1 MKKQKVLSSETE
13 YQGLVR
19 PPELDGL
26 AKSINIRANTMRRSE
41 RANLQN
47 ALALGADFTRVK
59 ELLPRRRGEFGLW
72 CRINT
77 EGISPE
83 MIRVWIRLHKYRDVL
98 TQNGTVTV
106 LSINQARKV
115 IQQHLASL
123 KPPKPKPETGIVKLC
138 ETAINKAKEL
148 LPVLNNRLGSS
159 CFKNIEQVIEY
170 AIDREWSHFNNQDA
184 SCNHFSGIQ
193 EAQLQA

>member
-1 MKKQKVLSSETE
+1 MKKQKVLPSATE
-13 YQGLVR
+13 YQGLFK

-26 AKSINIRANTMRRSE
+26 AKSINNRANTMRRSE
-41 RANLQN
+41 RNNLQD

-72 CRINT
+72 CKINA
-77 EGISPE
+77 EKISPE
-83 MIRVWIRLHKYRDVL
+83 MIRVCMRLHKYRDVL
-98 TQNGTVTV
+98 TQNGNDTV
-106 LSINQARKV
+106 SINQARKV

-123 KPPKPKPETGIVKLC
+123 KPRKPKPETGIVELC

-159 CFKNIEQVIEY
+159 HFKNIEQVIEY
-170 AIDREWSHFNNQDA
+170 TIDREWSHFNNQDA
-184 SCNHFSGIQ
+184 SCNQLSDMQ

>member
-1 MKKQKVLSSETE
+1 MKKQKVLLNKAE
-13 YQGLVR
+13 YQGLAK

-26 AKSINIRANTMRRSE
+26 AKSIKILANAMHRSE
-41 RANLQN
+41 RANLQK
-47 ALALGADFTRVK
+47 ALALGANFTRVK
-59 ELLPRRRGEFGLW
+59 ELLPRRHGEFGLW

-83 MIRVWIRLHKYRDVL
+83 IIRLWMRLYKYRDVL
-98 TQNGTVTV
+98 TQNGTITV
-106 LSINQARKV
+106 LTINQARKV

-123 KPPKPKPETGIVKLC
+123 KPSKPKPETETVKLC
-138 ETAINKAKEL
+138 EIAINKAKEL

-184 SCNHFSGIQ
+184 SCNHFSGMQ